1 MCFLTVFKSQI
12 SECDFVECLCLKS
25 SHWPAGAMVTVKD
38 SSGKA
43 GVNPLVSPFRWLLAG
58 FSPFPSL
65 PTGLSHNMSQYGE
78 QIQESV
84 KESIQ
89 NGSQSFYSIILETS
103 HPFHYILLAKKCSV
117 IPLPTT
123 HRFSIHMCTLSH
135 SDLLHLGISPFCFQ
149 GDHKLQLTT
158 RTLMCAQSVSALQ
171 NARVVF
177 PLPHE
182 IFLFKLV

>member
-1 MCFLTVFKSQI
+1 
-12 SECDFVECLCLKS
+12 
-25 SHWPAGAMVTVKD
+25 MVTVKD
-38 SSGKA
+38 SRGKT

-58 FSPFPSL
+58 FSPFPSLQSL

-84 KESIQ
+84 KESIP
-89 NGSQSFYSIILETS
+89 NGIQSIQPFYSIILETS
-103 HPFHYILLAKKCSV
+103 HPFCYSLLAKKGSV
-117 IPLPTT
+117 IPLPIT
-123 HRFSIHMCTLSH
+123 HRFSIHMCTLSR

-149 GDHKLQLTT
+149 GDHKLRLTT
-158 RTLMCAQSVSALQ
+158 RLLMCAQSVSALQ
-171 NARVVF
+171 NARVVL